1 MQPLNRRGFLVLGTS
16 SLVACAP
23 ITRITGQ
30 RLAPNS
36 RLIVYRHGDRAGE
49 DLNDRGIARAAAF
62 VEALDGVPV
71 DAIYSPGIQRN
82 LDTAAP
88 LARARGVEITRVAVS
103 HVARRIARLSAGRSV
118 VWVGNQG
125 NLREIWEELELQGPP
140 PLEYGD
146 LFIVETDASGTAR
159 IDRRRVEVD

>member
-1 MQPLNRRGFLVLGTS
+1 MHIHNRRGFLILSAS
-16 SLVACAP
+16 SLVACTPMA
-23 ITRITGQ
+23 RITGQ

-36 RLIVYRHGDRAGE
+36 RLIVYRHADREGE
-49 DLNDRGIARAAAF
+49 DLTERGIARAAAF
-62 VEALDGVPV
+62 VDALDGVPIE
-71 DAIYSPGIQRN
+71 AIYSPGIQRN

-103 HVARRIARLSAGRSV
+103 HIARRIARLSAGRSV

-125 NLREIWEELELQGPP
+125 NLREIWDELGLEGPP

-146 LFIVETDASGTAR
+146 LFIVETDASGAAR
-159 IDRRRVEVD
+159 IDRRRVEID

>member
-1 MQPLNRRGFLVLGTS
+1 MHIHNRRGFLILGAS
-16 SLVACAP
+16 SLVACTPMA
-23 ITRITGQ
+23 RITGQ

-36 RLIVYRHGDRAGE
+36 RLIVYRHADREGE
-49 DLNDRGIARAAAF
+49 DLTERGIARAAAF
-62 VEALDGVPV
+62 VDALDGVPIE
-71 DAIYSPGIQRN
+71 AIYSPGIQRN

-103 HVARRIARLSAGRSV
+103 HIARRIARLSAGRSV

-125 NLREIWEELELQGPP
+125 NLREIWDELGLEGPP

-159 IDRRRVEVD
+159 IDRRRVEID

>member
-1 MQPLNRRGFLVLGTS
+1 M
-16 SLVACAP
+16 
-23 ITRITGQ
+23 
-30 RLAPNS
+30 
-36 RLIVYRHGDRAGE
+36 D
-49 DLNDRGIARAAAF
+49 
-62 VEALDGVPV
+62 ALDGVPIE
-71 DAIYSPGIQRN
+71 AIYSPGIQRN

-103 HVARRIARLSAGRSV
+103 HIARRIARLSAGRSV

-125 NLREIWEELELQGPP
+125 NLREIWDELGLEGPP

-159 IDRRRVEVD
+159 IDRRRVEID